1 MITQISVPFSRALFA
16 KTGISPDNFKQVN
29 RLWYIYRMK
38 TINNN
43 NKNEQLIQQLA

>member
-1 MITQISVPFSRALFA
+1 MITQISVQFSRALFA
-16 KTGISPDNFKQVN
+16 KTGISSDNFQQVD

-43 NKNEQLIQQLA
+43 KNEQLIQQLG